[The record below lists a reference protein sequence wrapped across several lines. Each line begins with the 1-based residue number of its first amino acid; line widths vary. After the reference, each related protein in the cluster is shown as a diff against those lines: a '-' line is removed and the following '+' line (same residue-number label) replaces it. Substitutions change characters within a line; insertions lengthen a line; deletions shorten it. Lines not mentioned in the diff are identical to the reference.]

1 MEAAAAVGG
10 LERVLDQTGTPLPPK
25 TKIVC
30 TLGPKCRDVSVLE
43 EMLRAGMAVARFN
56 FSHGD
61 HAYHF
66 GTLENLRQASRNT
79 GIAVAVLLDTKGPEI
94 RTGFLENGDA
104 IELKAG
110 QELILTT
117 DYSFKGGSD
126 KIAVSYGDLAR
137 DVAPGSR
144 ILMADG
150 SISLTVH
157 SCNVTAGEVA
167 ARVENDAKLG
177 ERKNCNLPGVKV
189 NLPTMTDK
197 DKVDILDWGVY
208 HKVDFVAASFVR
220 KASDVVAIRGV
231 LGESGRH
238 VKIISKIENQ
248 EGIENFDD
256 ILRESDGIM
265 VARGDLG
272 MEIPLEK
279 IFVAQKMMI
288 LKCNLAGK
296 PVITATQMLESMC
309 TNPRPTRAESTD
321 VANAVLDG
329 TDCVMLSGET
339 ANGAFPVGSVTT
351 MARICKE
358 AEGCIDYYTVFKAMV
373 ERSADGMT
381 TVEAIASSA
390 VRMAS
395 KINAAMIVVLSS
407 SGGTAKLIAKY
418 RPPVPVCV
426 AVAGQEDD
434 LAVQEVVR
442 GALASRGLVPIV
454 VAESNSGFNSK
465 TKSAGG
471 MHRVQ
476 SSMLSVAMETASSG
490 IDSCI
495 AEAIAG
501 MKLLGHKTGGQPVVA
516 VYRVGES
523 TMMKILTQT
532 A

>member
-1 MEAAAAVGG
+1 
-10 LERVLDQTGTPLPPK
+10 
-25 TKIVC
+25 
-30 TLGPKCRDVSVLE
+30 
-43 EMLRAGMAVARFN
+43 
-56 FSHGD
+56 
-61 HAYHF
+61 
-66 GTLENLRQASRNT
+66 
-79 GIAVAVLLDTKGPEI
+79 
-94 RTGFLENGDA
+94 
-104 IELKAG
+104 
-110 QELILTT
+110 
-117 DYSFKGGSD
+117 
-126 KIAVSYGDLAR
+126 
-137 DVAPGSR
+137 
-144 ILMADG
+144 MADG